1 MKIEYCEQLSKTWFE
16 LCAGSIGGTRFGSVV
31 SGKKNRLIYELL
43 DEQLNG
49 YVEPD
54 DYVSDDMLFGS
65 EQEPIARQLYS
76 EQSGIIFNQVGMI
89 LSEQS
94 AIHHASPDG
103 LSDDGIVLEIK
114 STQNG
119 YTQIQRFFEGVESN
133 HIPQILNYF
142 AVSDEVREVHWV
154 SWCPSRTERPLVIYV
169 FTRDS
174 LIKDGKN
181 TISIG
186 EHAVLGRLRIKEIEL
201 QLDDMKTKFLF

>member
-1 MKIEYCEQLSKTWFE
+1 MKISYCEQLSMEWFK
-16 LCAGSIGGTRFGSVV
+16 LCAGSIGGTRFGAVI

-54 DYVSDDMLFGS
+54 EYVSDDMLFGT

-76 EQSGIIFNQVGMI
+76 EQSGIDFKQVGMI

-114 STQNG
+114 CTQNG
-119 YTQIQRFFEGVESN
+119 YIHLQRFFEGVESG
-133 HIPQILNYF
+133 HMAQLQNYF
-142 AVSDEVREVHWV
+142 AVSDEVKEVHWI
-154 SWCPSRTERPLVIYV
+154 SWCPSRTERPLISFV

-174 LIKDGKN
+174 LIKDGKTMC
-181 TISIG
+181 TIQDQVI
-186 EHAVLGRLRIKEIEL
+186 EGRKQIALIEA
-201 QLDDMKTKFLF
+201 QLKDMRNQFEF